1 MTTWQWLSQA
11 DSVARGT
18 AAVLLIMSVISWVL
32 ILYKTW
38 WLGRAQRGVQRA
50 TSAFWQ
56 ASSWEQARAQLP
68 QFDRAALI
76 TPAVDA
82 VEHIVGGMPAT
93 QHNLAVASGAQVQT
107 TRVLREALQAASH
120 QLQWGQTVLATIGAT
135 APFVGLLGTVWGI
148 HHALAALAGA
158 DHVSLEQL
166 AGPVGEALVMTAA
179 GLAVALPAVLAYN
192 LLGRKGAA
200 VEEQL
205 EGFAHDM
212 QTWALQQTSQPN
224 MPQAHVHSA
233 SIAMQSIANIGS
245 H

>member
-1 MTTWQWLSQA
+1 MLLLM
-11 DSVARGT
+11 SVA
-18 AAVLLIMSVISWVL
+18 SWVL
-32 ILYKTW
+32 ILYKIW
-38 WLGRAQRGVQRA
+38 WLGRAQQGVQRA

-68 QFDRAALI
+68 QFDRALLI

-82 VEHIVGGMPAT
+82 IENIVGGMPAT

-107 TRVLREALQAASH
+107 TRVLREALQSASR

-148 HHALAALAGA
+148 HHALAVLAGA

-192 LLGRKGAA
+192 LLGRKAA
-200 VEEQL
+200 QVEEQL

-212 QTWALQQTSQPN
+212 QTWALQQVSQSK
-224 MPQAHVHSA
+224 MPLAPEQWAPA
-233 SIAMQSIANIGS
+233 AMNAIAGVGS
-245 H
+245 R

>member
-1 MTTWQWLSQA
+1 MTTWQWLAQA

-18 AAVLLIMSVISWVL
+18 AAVLLAMSVASWVL
-32 ILYKTW
+32 ILYKIW
-38 WLGRAQRGVQRA
+38 WLGRAQRGVARA

-68 QFDRAALI
+68 QFDRAALV

-82 VEHIVGGMPAT
+82 IDNIVSGMPSAP
-93 QHNLAVASGAQVQT
+93 HNLAVASGAQVQT
-107 TRVLREALQAASH
+107 TRVLRDALQAASH

-158 DHVSLEQL
+158 DHVSLAQL

-179 GLAVALPAVLAYN
+179 GLAVALPAVLGYN
-192 LLGRKGAA
+192 LLGRKAA
-200 VEEQL
+200 QVDEQL

-212 QTWALQQTSQPN
+212 QTWALQQVSQPN
-224 MPQAHVHSA
+224 KPLAPDYPAHA
-233 SIAMQSIANIGS
+233 AINSIANVGS
-245 H
+245 R